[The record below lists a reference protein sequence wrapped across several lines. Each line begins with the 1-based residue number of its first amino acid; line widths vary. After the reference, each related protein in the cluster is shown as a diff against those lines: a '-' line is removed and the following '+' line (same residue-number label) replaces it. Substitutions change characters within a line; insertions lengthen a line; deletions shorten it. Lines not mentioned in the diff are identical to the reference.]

1 MPIQWGFWNIS
12 AEGKL
17 CTFLE
22 KKIIVFSDLLWR
34 SINKLYFCRKE
45 KKNVT
50 YSIWVK
56 MLLSFCLPVYQCV
69 CLSVCLSFFPYSH
82 LFLRQRQR
90 CSLKENRLYISYWLA
105 YRKLTSEIWAIS
117 QVVSGLSVTAHAY
130 HTRFQEI
137 HLRTQLP
144 FANDDVTFQIDFKL
158 ELGYYSGHKVRVCV
172 EEKRYGAHEV
182 SAVVIDNWL
191 PKEKSVKRLGKHDDV
206 KRTCKRKIVK
216 GTTTNRSNRPKWNF

>member
-1 MPIQWGFWNIS
+1 
-12 AEGKL
+12 
-17 CTFLE
+17 
-22 KKIIVFSDLLWR
+22 
-34 SINKLYFCRKE
+34 
-45 KKNVT
+45 
-50 YSIWVK
+50 
-56 MLLSFCLPVYQCV
+56 MLLSFCLPLYQCV
-69 CLSVCLSFFPYSH
+69 CLSVFFSIQSSFSETETECP
-82 LFLRQRQR
+82 
-90 CSLKENRLYISYWLA
+90 LKENRLYISYWLA

-191 PKEKSVKRLGKHDDV
+191 PKEKSVKSLGKHDGV
-206 KRTCKRKIVK
+206 KRTCKKNCKGHYNESIKSTKVKFLGSMIVTFTVLVVRNCK
-216 GTTTNRSNRPKWNF
+216 YNAASRCLTLLIRLINRCGKQGYKRES